1 MMFVAVQ
8 TILVVT
14 QLTHVLADPYKHPQ
28 GLPGDA
34 LLSGLEEVDG
44 EEGQQV
50 VQWMDARDFYQD
62 EPAVSD
68 YAEEEDLDMEET
80 FANIEEMEEMEPEAS
95 EPWSLGG
102 YEEDGFDEVMP
113 VVAEDF
119 VKEHVHQEHHVDDVE
134 VDEAIDIGEE
144 LFEVFGD
151 QEEARSGPVNVDE
164 ETEEEYVTLKDV
176 EYEEE
181 DIDAMEDVSRESS
194 VGMWNDGVWTEHNE
208 EEEDKLVAEE
218 LTHAEHPSDEV
229 REEDGDLAQTCWGYE
244 TGTVSCLNLDPDS
257 AMDRMVLVMLKHRF
271 NMHSKCKACP
281 SPDEATPSYM

>member
-1 MMFVAVQ
+1 MMFLAVQ

-14 QLTHVLADPYKHPQ
+14 QLTHVLAEPYKHPQ
-28 GLPGDA
+28 GLPADA

-68 YAEEEDLDMEET
+68 YAEEEDSDMEET
-80 FANIEEMEEMEPEAS
+80 FANIEEMEEMEPEAW

-102 YEEDGFDEVMP
+102 YEEEGFDEVMP

-144 LFEVFGD
+144 LLEDFVKEHVHQEHHVDDVEVAEAIDIGEELFEVFGD
-151 QEEARSGPVNVDE
+151 QEGARSGPANVDE

-176 EYEEE
+176 DYEEE
-181 DIDAMEDVSRESS
+181 DIDAMEDVSREPS

-229 REEDGDLAQTCWGYE
+229 REEDGDVAQTAGA
-244 TGTVSCLNLDPDS
+244 TRP
-257 AMDRMVLVMLKHRF
+257 AP
-271 NMHSKCKACP
+271 CP
-281 SPDEATPSYM
+281 A

>member
-1 MMFVAVQ
+1 MMFLAVQ
-8 TILVVT
+8 TILVGT

-28 GLPGDA
+28 ELAGDA
-34 LLSGLEEVDG
+34 LEEVDG
-44 EEGQQV
+44 EEGLQV

-80 FANIEEMEEMEPEAS
+80 FANIEEMEEMEPEAW
-95 EPWSLGG
+95 EPRSLGG

-119 VKEHVHQEHHVDDVE
+119 VKEHVNQEHHVDDVE

-144 LFEVFGD
+144 LFEVFED

-164 ETEEEYVTLKDV
+164 EYEEYVTLKDV

-229 REEDGDLAQTCWGYE
+229 REEDGDLAQTCW
-244 TGTVSCLNLDPDS
+244 
-257 AMDRMVLVMLKHRF
+257 
-271 NMHSKCKACP
+271 
-281 SPDEATPSYM
+281 

>member
-1 MMFVAVQ
+1 MMFLAVQ

-14 QLTHVLADPYKHPQ
+14 QLTHVLAEPYKHPQ
-28 GLPGDA
+28 GLPADA

-80 FANIEEMEEMEPEAS
+80 FANIEEMEEMEPEAW

-102 YEEDGFDEVMP
+102 YEEETFDEVMP

-144 LFEVFGD
+144 LFEVVED

-176 EYEEE
+176 EYEE
-181 DIDAMEDVSRESS
+181 
-194 VGMWNDGVWTEHNE
+194 TE
-208 EEEDKLVAEE
+208 EE
-218 LTHAEHPSDEV
+218 
-229 REEDGDLAQTCWGYE
+229 
-244 TGTVSCLNLDPDS
+244 
-257 AMDRMVLVMLKHRF
+257 
-271 NMHSKCKACP
+271 
-281 SPDEATPSYM
+281 

>member
-1 MMFVAVQ
+1 MMFLAVQ

-14 QLTHVLADPYKHPQ
+14 QLTHVLAEPYKHPQ
-28 GLPGDA
+28 GLPADA

-80 FANIEEMEEMEPEAS
+80 FANIEEMEEMEPEAW

-102 YEEDGFDEVMP
+102 YEEEGFDEVMP

-119 VKEHVHQEHHVDDVE
+119 VKEPVHQEHHVDDVE

-144 LFEVFGD
+144 LFEVVED

-181 DIDAMEDVSRESS
+181 DIDAMGDVSRESS

-208 EEEDKLVAEE
+208 EEEK
-218 LTHAEHPSDEV
+218 
-229 REEDGDLAQTCWGYE
+229 
-244 TGTVSCLNLDPDS
+244 
-257 AMDRMVLVMLKHRF
+257 
-271 NMHSKCKACP
+271 
-281 SPDEATPSYM
+281 